1 MVHTAFFAQL
11 RTSEQLGYRVGAG
24 SDFTKSGKRMLKFIV
39 EGESNPAYVTQRI
52 NQFIRQYRQKLQELT
67 VEEFES
73 SVQSLISLK
82 QEKLKS
88 IDEEF
93 SELWGS
99 ITSDKYKFN
108 KGNENME
115 HLKQLNKDDL
125 LVFWDK
131 YVNEDTAQ
139 GYTRLD
145 MQMSS
150 AKIWQP
156 TAEEFEMYPGAV
168 IALYGSLHSE
178 GHMGLSIA
186 DVQSFVSSADA
197 SSSIESLLA
206 ELSELYVAKQV
217 PSVSSE
223 VSEVADT
230 AVVDVEGPRIIFE
243 SSSKIATALQMAIS
257 STNEAPKFATLSKTN
272 FANIDMKQSPEGI
285 WLINDYKRFQQTQAL
300 HGISVPSRKLVPLIA
315 ESALADN
322 N

>member
-24 SDFTKSGKRMLKFIV
+24 SDFTKNGKRMLKFIV

-52 NQFIRQYRQKLQELT
+52 NQFICQYRQKLQELT
-67 VEEFES
+67 VEEFEL
-73 SVQSLISLK
+73 SVQSLISVK

-93 SELWGS
+93 SQLWGP
-99 ITSDKYKFN
+99 ITSDKYKFD

-115 HLKQLNKDDL
+115 HLKQLSKDDL

-131 YVNEDTAQ
+131 YVNEDTAH

-150 AKIWQP
+150 AKIWEP
-156 TAEEFEMYPGAV
+156 TAEEFEMYPGTV
-168 IALYGSLHSE
+168 IALYGSLRSE
-178 GHMGLSIA
+178 GHTGLSIA

-206 ELSELYVAKQV
+206 ELSKLFVTKQV
-217 PSVSSE
+217 PSVSSK
-223 VSEVADT
+223 VTDVT
-230 AVVDVEGPRIIFE
+230 NTTVV
-243 SSSKIATALQMAIS
+243 
-257 STNEAPKFATLSKTN
+257 N
-272 FANIDMKQSPEGI
+272 
-285 WLINDYKRFQQTQAL
+285 
-300 HGISVPSRKLVPLIA
+300 
-315 ESALADN
+315 
-322 N
+322 

>member
-1 MVHTAFFAQL
+1 
-11 RTSEQLGYRVGAG
+11 
-24 SDFTKSGKRMLKFIV
+24 
-39 EGESNPAYVTQRI
+39 GESNPAYVTQRI
-52 NQFIRQYRQKLQELT
+52 NQFIRQYRQKLQGLT

-88 IDEEF
+88 IDDEF
-93 SELWGS
+93 GELWAHIKS
-99 ITSDKYKFN
+99 SKYSFDKVDKDI
-108 KGNENME
+108 E
-115 HLKQLNKDDL
+115 HLKQLSKDDL
-125 LVFWDK
+125 LAFWDK

-156 TAEEFEMYPGAV
+156 TAEEFEMYPST
-168 IALYGSLHSE
+168 ILALYGSLLSE
-178 GHMGLSIA
+178 GHMGLSIV
-186 DVQSFVSSADA
+186 DVQSFVLSADA

-206 ELSELYVAKQV
+206 ELSKLYATKQV
-217 PSVSSE
+217 TSVSSK
-223 VSEVADT
+223 VSEVADI
-230 AVVDVEGPRIIFE
+230 AAADVEAPGIVFE

-257 STNEAPKFATLSKTN
+257 SANEAPKYATLSKTN

-300 HGISVPSRKLVPLIA
+300 HGISVPSRKLVPLIT
-315 ESALADN
+315 ESVQADN